1 MHSTTHLLLLLLQN
15 AEGQVEYNNGTFI
28 FKPNN
33 QDIKNL
39 ENLGLLQQGS
49 RKLTAY
55 GRTYRPVTD
64 PNKLSNSGLNLAI
77 RGGLE
82 VATKKM
88 GYGKF
93 TAQDATLEA
102 IANFVDV
109 SNSALVS
116 NEAYLNNF
124 SEAPEEI
131 GEGGVQ
137 DAVEILEN
145 VETKVEVEVEEVK
158 VRRGRKKKTEV

>member
-15 AEGQVEYNNGTFI
+15 AEGQVEYNNGTFT

-39 ENLGLLQQGS
+39 ENLGLLQQNS

-55 GRTYRPVTD
+55 GKTYRPVTD
-64 PNKLSNSGLNLAI
+64 PNKLSNSGLNRMI
-77 RGGLE
+77 KGGLE
-82 VATKKM
+82 VATRKLK
-88 GYGKF
+88 YGKF

-116 NEAYLNNF
+116 NEEYLNNF
-124 SEAPEEI
+124 SEAPEDL
-131 GEGGVQ
+131 GEGVQ
-137 DAVEILEN
+137 AAVEILEN
-145 VETKVEVEVEEVK
+145 VQEVEKVEEVK
-158 VRRGRKKKTEV
+158 VKRGRKKKTEV

>member
-1 MHSTTHLLLLLLQN
+1 MHSTTHILLLLLQN
-15 AEGQVEYNNGTFI
+15 GGEQVEYNNGTFT
-28 FKPNN
+28 FKPST

-109 SNSALVS
+109 SNNALVS

-124 SEAPEEI
+124 DGVPEEI
-131 GEGGVQ
+131 GEGVQ
-137 DAVEILEN
+137 AAAVEILED
-145 VETKVEVEVEEVK
+145 VKKTEEVK
-158 VRRGRKKKTEV
+158 PKRGRKKKTEV